1 MTRQIR
7 LMVTMGLFLLAV
19 SGTALG
25 HAYAADGAATQSAAQ
40 DTRAE
45 LRIEQHA
52 GAAVPS
58 FAAGMSE
65 QAVGFST
72 SGPALALLGGFLGW
86 MSRRRVAR
94 RGAWCRSH
102 G

>member
-7 LMVTMGLFLLAV
+7 MMVTMGLFLFAV

-25 HAYAADGAATQSAAQ
+25 HAYAAEEDATQSAK
-40 DTRAE
+40 AE
-45 LRIEQHA
+45 LRIDQHVDA

-94 RGAWCRSH
+94 RGAWCRLH